1 MMGDFCYIY
10 AIVRREVPIPPQLT
24 GFANA
29 PLSTIGW
36 QDLAAV
42 ISRVLSTTLPTASEY
57 LLGHEAVVE
66 ALGQAGP
73 TLPVRFGTILAGT
86 AAVTQAIASQ
96 YEVLLGDMV
105 RVGDKVEL
113 GLTVLWDTLT
123 GQTLAHTE
131 QQTISVTETPACR
144 TSGAGLR
151 YLEARLALYQREKS
165 RQDQVRRVI
174 AGLEPVL
181 RPYVLEQRYRIFSSP
196 RLAVRAAYLVQPWH
210 YHEIRRVVDDMRENL
225 PDLRW
230 LLSGPWP
237 PYSFV
242 SGAGK
247 QFPETAGLKL
257 DDIRVGERA

>member
-1 MMGDFCYIY
+1 MMVDFCYIY
-10 AIVRREVPIPPQLT
+10 AIVRRVVPIPQQLT

-29 PLSTIGW
+29 PLSTIAW

-73 TLPVRFGTILAGT
+73 TLPARFGTILAGT
-86 AAVTQAIASQ
+86 AVTQAIASQ
-96 YEVLLGDMV
+96 YEELLGDLV

-113 GLTVLWDTLT
+113 GLTILWDTLT
-123 GQTLAHTE
+123 GQTLAHAK
-131 QQTISVTETPACR
+131 QQTISVRETPASS
-144 TSGAGLR
+144 TSGAGMR
-151 YLEARLALYQREKS
+151 YLEARLAHYQRETI

-174 AGLEPVL
+174 ACLEPVL

-210 YHEIRRVVDDMRENL
+210 YHEIRRIVDDMRENL

-247 QFPETAGLKL
+247 QFPGTAGLKL